1 MNRPPVRVDR
11 RLDLPEL
18 HGIDSDVMWVD
29 FPPSIYPLTTST
41 AVRTTPG
48 VPWSHP
54 STGSTAVPPRRG
66 SVVITSLGL

>member
-48 VPWSHP
+48 VP
-54 STGSTAVPPRRG
+54 
-66 SVVITSLGL
+66 